1 MKVLMFGWE
10 FPPYISGGLGTA
22 CYGLTKGLKKVGGVE
37 TTFIVPKLHGQE
49 DDRHVKLL
57 GIAGNDVV
65 KNVGNSTEKVVIP
78 NAYGT
83 NLMDEVEKYVA
94 GVGDV
99 IARVGE
105 FDIIHAHDWLTY
117 QAGVEA
123 KRISGKP
130 LVVHV
135 HSTEFDRAGKNTN
148 LSICAIER
156 YGLDMADKIVV
167 VSDFTRNVIVER
179 YQQDPDKIVTIY
191 NAAESTVCADI
202 AGRPKNS
209 VPVVTFLG
217 RVTYQKGPEY
227 FIRAA
232 HKLIQKNKAIKFI
245 MAGDGDLL
253 PALKMLVSALN
264 LDEYFEFP
272 GFLNAEEVK
281 RLFINSDVFVMPS
294 VSEPFG
300 IVALEAIDASLPIII
315 SKQSG
320 VSEVI
325 QNALKVDAWDT
336 EGIANAIDS
345 VITDSDLSS
354 RLASGAKL
362 ESSKLSWDSSAA
374 QLKNIY
380 EELIDNSSR
389 KKIGHV
395 LSSDAHFTCA
405 LQA

>member
-22 CYGLTKGLKKVGGVE
+22 CYGLTKGLKNVGGVE
-37 TTFIVPKLHGQE
+37 TTFILPKLYGQE
-49 DDRHVKLL
+49 EDQHVKLL
-57 GIAGNDVV
+57 AIAGNDIVQ
-65 KNVGNSTEKVVIP
+65 KDGNSPEKVAIP

-83 NLMDEVEKYVA
+83 NLMDEVKKYLA

-99 IARVGE
+99 IARSGE

-123 KRISGKP
+123 KKISGKP

-148 LSICAIER
+148 LSISAIER
-156 YGLDMADKIVV
+156 YGLDMADKIIV
-167 VSDFTRNVIVER
+167 VSDFTRKVIVER

-191 NAAESTVCADI
+191 NAAEPTVCADI
-202 AGRPKNS
+202 AGRPKNG
-209 VPVVTFLG
+209 VPIVTFLG
-217 RVTYQKGPEY
+217 RITYQKGPEY

-232 HKLIQKNKAIKFI
+232 HKLIQKSKAIKFI

-253 PALKMLVSALN
+253 PASKILVSTLN
-264 LDEYFEFP
+264 LDKYFEFP

-281 RLFINSDVFVMPS
+281 RLFASSDVFVMPS

-300 IVALEAIDASLPIII
+300 IVALEAIDAGLPIII

-325 QNALKVDAWDT
+325 QSALKVDAWETND
-336 EGIANAIDS
+336 IAKAIDS
-345 VITDSDLSS
+345 VINDSDLSS
-354 RLASGAKL
+354 ILARGAKL
-362 ESSKLSWDSSAA
+362 ESSKLNWDNSAA

-380 EELIDNSSR
+380 EALINN
-389 KKIGHV
+389 
-395 LSSDAHFTCA
+395 
-405 LQA
+405 